1 MTVPLPSQFTA
12 ALEAVSTPTLV
23 HAGGDVLYANASM
36 QRLLGF
42 DLQTLQGMRFDAWA
56 SEQTRET
63 LHAYG
68 LRCLSELGELP
79 TAEAEAV
86 TASGAIRYVEL
97 NARQVRLDECVV
109 AVMTCQDLSDMRHVQ
124 SSLLDVGRVL
134 HQIIENSPVATFVLN
149 AEHRVT
155 QWNAACTKLTGIE
168 MVDLLMGDKEP
179 WQAFYK
185 WPRPLLA
192 DLIIDGTVTVDAHT
206 AEGERCHA
214 SPMIPGAYEAERFF
228 PQMGERGR
236 WLYLTAAPLTDAQGR
251 VIGAIE
257 TLQDVTG
264 RRRAEEEL
272 LRHRQE
278 LENLVA
284 DRTAELLGMHNEL
297 EAFLENASV
306 GIITTS
312 KQRITRANK
321 KFAEMFEFGDE
332 SPLDHQSV
340 ELFTDPESYAA
351 LGAVAFPLLS
361 RGESLLHEME
371 MCTLRGNRIWVQMI
385 AYMADPQNIQAGT
398 WWLLQDRTEVRR
410 VQAELQQN
418 FERMKETNARL
429 EEAQNQLLQSEKMAS
444 IGQLAAGVAHE
455 INNPIGFVSSNLGTL
470 RRYVE
475 GMFGLLAQYERVDR
489 QQLPAS
495 LQQEIEVQRTALDM
509 EFLKEDLPQLLDESD
524 EGLTRVKKI
533 VQDLKDFSRV
543 DQSDWQDADLNAGLD
558 STLNVVMNEVKYKAE
573 IVKHYQALPTVRCRA
588 AQLNQV
594 FMNLIVNAAHAIA
607 ERGVITLSTRQEG
620 EWVCVSVQDTGCGMS
635 EATLR
640 RIFEPFF
647 TTKPVG
653 RGTGLGLSLSFSIVQ
668 RHGGRIEVESHP
680 GEGSRFSVWI
690 PVAGPP
696 PGSEAAAA
704 GGGAP

>member
-1 MTVPLPSQFTA
+1 MSDVLPPLFVA

-23 HAGGDVLYANASM
+23 HAGEQVLHANASM

-42 DLQTLQGMRFDAWA
+42 DLETLQGMRFDAWA
-56 SEQTRET
+56 SEQTRAA
-63 LHAYG
+63 LFDYG
-68 LRCLSELGELP
+68 QRCLHELGELP
-79 TAEAEAV
+79 SAEAEAV
-86 TASGAIRYVEL
+86 TASGAIRYLEL
-97 NARQVRLDECVV
+97 HARQVRLDEQVL
-109 AVMTCQDLSDMRHVQ
+109 AVITCQDLSDMRHVQ

-192 DLIIDGTVTVDAHT
+192 DLIIDGTVSETAQT
-206 AEGERCHA
+206 AEGERCQA
-214 SPMIPGAYEAERFF
+214 SLLIPGAFEAERFF
-228 PQMGERGR
+228 PQMGEHGR

-251 VIGAIE
+251 VVGAIE
-257 TLQDVTG
+257 TLQDVTA
-264 RRRAEEEL
+264 RRQAEEQVR
-272 LRHRQE
+272 RHRQE
-278 LENLVA
+278 LEELVA
-284 DRTAELLGMHNEL
+284 ERTAELLGMHHEL

-312 KQRITRANK
+312 RQRITRANK
-321 KFAEMFEFGDE
+321 KFAEMFEFGSE
-332 SPLDHQSV
+332 SPLDHDSV
-340 ELFTDPESYAA
+340 ELFTSKESYDS
-351 LGAVAFPLLS
+351 LGAVAYPLLS

-385 AYMADPQNIQAGT
+385 AYVADPQNTQAGT

-455 INNPIGFVSSNLGTL
+455 INNPIGFVSSNVGTL

-475 GMFGLLAQYERVDR
+475 GMFMLLDHYEQVDR
-489 QQLPAS
+489 SQLPPELRQAIE
-495 LQQEIEVQRTALDM
+495 QQRVALDM
-509 EFLKEDLPQLLDESD
+509 DFLKEDLPQLLDESD

-558 STLNVVMNEVKYKAE
+558 STLNVVMNEVKYKADV
-573 IVKHYQALPTVRCRA
+573 VKHYQAIPTVRCRA

-594 FMNLIVNAAHAIA
+594 FMNLIVNAAHAITG
-607 ERGVITLSTRQEG
+607 RGVITLSTRQEG
-620 EWVCVSVQDTGCGMS
+620 DWVCVSVQDTGSGMS

-653 RGTGLGLSLSFSIVQ
+653 RGTGLGLSLSFSIVKK
-668 RHGGRIEVESHP
+668 HGGRIEVESRQ
-680 GEGSRFSVWI
+680 GEGSCFSVWI
-690 PVAGPP
+690 PIAGPADAGEDASP
-696 PGSEAAAA
+696 LPAA
-704 GGGAP
+704 

>member
-1 MTVPLPSQFTA
+1 MSEPLPPLFVA

-23 HAGGDVLYANASM
+23 HAGANVLYANASM

-42 DLQTLQGMRFDAWA
+42 DLAALQAMRFDAWA
-56 SEQTRET
+56 TEPARAA
-63 LHAYG
+63 LFAYG
-68 LRCLSELGELP
+68 QRCLSEVGELP
-79 TAEAEAV
+79 AAEAEAV
-86 TASGAIRYVEL
+86 TASGAVRYLEL
-97 NARQVRLDECVV
+97 NARQVRLDERAL
-109 AVMTCQDLSDMRHVQ
+109 AVMTCQDLSDARHVQ

-168 MVDLLMGDKEP
+168 MVDLLMGDREP

-192 DLIIDGTVTVDAHT
+192 DLIIDGTVSESAQT
-206 AEGERCHA
+206 AEGERCQP
-214 SPMIPGAYEAERFF
+214 SPLIPGAYETERFF

-257 TLQDVTG
+257 TLQDVTA
-264 RRRAEEEL
+264 RRQAEEEVR
-272 LRHRQE
+272 RHRQE
-278 LENLVA
+278 LEDLVA
-284 DRTAELLGMHNEL
+284 ERTAELLGMHHEL

-312 KQRITRANK
+312 RQRITRANK
-321 KFAEMFEFGDE
+321 KFAEMFEFGEE
-332 SPLDHQSV
+332 SPLAHESV
-340 ELFTDPESYAA
+340 ELFTDKASYAA
-351 LGAVAFPLLS
+351 LGAVAYPVLS

-385 AYMADPQNIQAGT
+385 AYVADRQNPESGT

-455 INNPIGFVSSNLGTL
+455 INNPIGFVGSNLGTL

-475 GMFGLLAQYERVDR
+475 SMFKLLDNYEQVDR
-489 QQLPAS
+489 SQLPQGLRQA
-495 LQQEIEVQRTALDM
+495 IEGQRAELDM

-573 IVKHYQALPTVRCRA
+573 IVKRYQPLPTVRCRA

-594 FMNLIVNAAHAIA
+594 FMNLIVNAAHAITG
-607 ERGVITLSTRQEG
+607 RGVITLSTRQEG
-620 EWVCVSVQDTGCGMS
+620 DWVCVSVQDTGSGMS
-635 EATLR
+635 EATQR

-653 RGTGLGLSLSFSIVQ
+653 RGTGLGLSLSFSIVKK
-668 RHGGRIEVESHP
+668 HGGRIEVDSRP
-680 GEGSRFSVWI
+680 GEGSCFSVWI
-690 PVAGPP
+690 PVAGP
-696 PGSEAAAA
+696 GDA
-704 GGGAP
+704 GEGGVLTASP

>member
-1 MTVPLPSQFTA
+1 MSLPLPPLFVM
-12 ALEAVSTPTLV
+12 ALEAVSTPSLV
-23 HAGGDVLYANASM
+23 HAGDRVLYANASM
-36 QRLLGF
+36 QRLLGY
-42 DLQTLQGMRFDAWA
+42 DLATLQAMRFDGWA
-56 SEQTRET
+56 TEQTKEA
-63 LHAYG
+63 LFAYG
-68 LRCLSELGELP
+68 RRCLSETGELP
-79 TAEAEAV
+79 SAEAEAI
-86 TASGAIRYVEL
+86 TASGAVRYVEL
-97 NARQVRLDECVV
+97 HARSVKLDETVV

-155 QWNAACTKLTGIE
+155 QWNAACAKLTGIE
-168 MVDLLMGDKEP
+168 MVDLMMGEREP

-192 DLIIDGTVTVDAHT
+192 DLIIDGTVSESAVT
-206 AEGERCHA
+206 AEGESCRP
-214 SPMIPGAYEAERFF
+214 SPLIPGAYEAERFF
-228 PQMGERGR
+228 AQMGEQGR

-251 VIGAIE
+251 VVGAIE
-257 TLQDVTG
+257 TLQDVTA
-264 RRRAEEEL
+264 RRLAEEEIR
-272 LRHRQE
+272 RHRQE
-278 LENLVA
+278 LEELVA
-284 DRTAELLGMHNEL
+284 DRTAELLGMHHEL

-312 KQRITRANK
+312 QQHIIRSNK
-321 KFAEMFEFGDE
+321 KFAEMFEFGGE
-332 SPLDHQSV
+332 NPLNHQTR
-340 ELFTDPESYAA
+340 ELFPDEESFASLA
-351 LGAVAFPLLS
+351 AVATPVLS
-361 RGESLLHEME
+361 RGESLEHEME
-371 MCTLRGNRIWVQMI
+371 MCTMRGNRIWVQMI
-385 AYMADPQNIQAGT
+385 AYVADPVNNKAGT

-418 FERMKETNARL
+418 FERMKETNAKL
-429 EEAQNQLLQSEKMAS
+429 EEAQSQLLQSEKMAS

-475 GMFGLLAQYERVDR
+475 GMFKLLDRYEHVDR
-489 QQLPAS
+489 KQLPAA
-495 LQQEIEVQRTALDM
+495 LNQEIEGLRADLDM

-524 EGLTRVKKI
+524 DGLTRVKKI

-573 IVKHYQALPTVRCRA
+573 IVKQYSPLPTVRCRA

-594 FMNLIVNAAHAIA
+594 FMNLIVNAAHAIP

-620 EWVCVSVQDTGCGMS
+620 DWVCVSVRDTGCGMT
-635 EATLR
+635 EATMR

-653 RGTGLGLSLSFSIVQ
+653 RGTGLGLSLSFSIIKK
-668 RHGGRIEVESHP
+668 HGGRIEVESHP
-680 GEGSRFSVWI
+680 GEGSCFNVWI
-690 PVAGPP
+690 PIAGPAET
-696 PGSEAAAA
+696 EADKSTAATV
-704 GGGAP
+704 